1 MLWSNQNTQRF
12 GFRTHAD
19 GGAPATWA
27 ADEVPASSSAENVGL
42 GMADDHMNVAVAA
55 DGTLYAAVK
64 TSYDTAGHPKIALL
78 VRRPNG
84 TWDPLYGVD
93 DSGTRGIVLLNE
105 VDHTVRVVYSSSEG
119 YNDIVVRS
127 SPTSAISFGPRTV
140 VMPGGLNDVTSTKEN
155 WTDQVL
161 VLASSSTE
169 AKAAFLTAG
178 AGGNQAPVAV
188 ADAYS
193 TAQDTAK
200 VVAAPG
206 VLGNDSDA
214 NSDPLTA
221 VLVANVGHGT
231 LALNANGGFTY
242 TPTAGYSGPG

>member
-12 GFRTHAD
+12 GFRTHTDGAD
-19 GGAPATWA
+19 PATWS
-27 ADEVPASSSAENVGL
+27 ADEVPASGSAENVGL

-84 TWDPLYGVD
+84 IWDPLYGVD

-127 SPTSAISFGPRTV
+127 SPTSAINFGPKTV
-140 VMPGGLNDVTSTKEN
+140 VMPGGLNDVTSTKEQL
-155 WTDQVL
+155 DRSR
-161 VLASSSTE
+161 SSFSPP
-169 AKAAFLTAG
+169 
-178 AGGNQAPVAV
+178 APPRRRLP
-188 ADAYS
+188 S
-193 TAQDTAK
+193 
-200 VVAAPG
+200 
-206 VLGNDSDA
+206 
-214 NSDPLTA
+214 
-221 VLVANVGHGT
+221 
-231 LALNANGGFTY
+231 
-242 TPTAGYSGPG
+242 